1 MNDHECDH
9 EWMMD
14 RLPQYAAGSLPDD
27 ERRMVERH
35 LAGCPDCR
43 ADLALWKVVAAQVS
57 ATNREIKHPAGLI
70 DGALA
75 KVHSQPK
82 PCPVFLRA
90 WQLLRAQAPL
100 VQREL
105 WPASAA
111 VIAIGLVLGIIM
123 RNTGVIRV
131 LAPLVAA
138 ASLAVLYGPEHDP
151 AMELTLATPTSPW
164 KVLLARLTLVFGYNL
179 VLALAASL
187 VLLAILPA
195 DLLGELILGWL
206 GPMTFLSAI
215 ALVLSLWVGT
225 GNAVTVAYMIWL
237 VQFLPSRIL
246 QIPAISNTF
255 GTVLTRYQGFWQ
267 TPLLLLLLSALLVAA
282 ALWSAN
288 HREHHLSGTR

>member
-14 RLPQYAAGSLPDD
+14 RLPQYAAGSLPDED
-27 ERRMVERH
+27 RRKLEHH
-35 LAGCPDCR
+35 LSGCPDCR
-43 ADLALWKVVAAQVS
+43 ADLALWGAVASQVS
-57 ATNREIKHPAGLI
+57 AANREIRLPAGLV
-70 DGALA
+70 DRALA

-151 AMELTLATPTSPW
+151 AMELALATPTSPW

-179 VLALAASL
+179 ALGLTASL
-187 VLLAILPA
+187 GLLAILPA

-255 GTVLTRYQGFWQ
+255 GTALTRYQEFWQ

-288 HREHHLSGTR
+288 HRGHHLSGTQ